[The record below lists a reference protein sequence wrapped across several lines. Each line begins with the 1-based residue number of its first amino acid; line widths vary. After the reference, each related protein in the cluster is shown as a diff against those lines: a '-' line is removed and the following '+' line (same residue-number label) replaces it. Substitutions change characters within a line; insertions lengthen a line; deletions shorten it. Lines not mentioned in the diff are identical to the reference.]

1 MTSVTAVQIIV
12 LAQPRVQGFVLV
24 TAGAEL
30 LSCSRVSS
38 KGMVHN
44 LAEKNQ
50 QAQIF
55 LYRETA
61 TQPTSANS
69 YIRLTQIE
77 WSSLGHL

>member
-12 LAQPRVQGFVLV
+12 LAQDSVQGFVLG

-44 LAEKNQ
+44 LPVKMKR
-50 QAQIF
+50 AQIC
-55 LYRETA
+55 LYMETA
-61 TQPTSANS
+61 TQPISVNS
-69 YIRLTQIE
+69 HIHFTQTE
-77 WSSLGHL
+77 RSRLGHL